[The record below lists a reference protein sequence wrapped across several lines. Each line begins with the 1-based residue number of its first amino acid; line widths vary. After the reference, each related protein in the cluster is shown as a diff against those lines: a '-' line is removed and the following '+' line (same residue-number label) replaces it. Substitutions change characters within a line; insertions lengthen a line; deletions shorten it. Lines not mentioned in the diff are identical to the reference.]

1 MVRHRFAHSESL
13 CKLRNVLHTQNRSTQ
28 SESWQ
33 SYMLKYQK
41 HANRKSKTMPALH
54 FQLKKIV
61 LHVERC
67 SSQSYSLWAR
77 GNRYTCIELSMLSFT
92 CSYTL
97 ELLHAIALLW
107 ALACWPV
114 LQAPCLL
121 PSKLCGADHAMQAIA
136 CIPKRN
142 YQAAGLQLAGSATM

>member
-1 MVRHRFAHSESL
+1 
-13 CKLRNVLHTQNRSTQ
+13 
-28 SESWQ
+28 
-33 SYMLKYQK
+33 
-41 HANRKSKTMPALH
+41 MPALH

-97 ELLHAIALLW
+97 ELLHAIALL
-107 ALACWPV
+107 
-114 LQAPCLL
+114 
-121 PSKLCGADHAMQAIA
+121 
-136 CIPKRN
+136 
-142 YQAAGLQLAGSATM
+142 